1 MFINSE
7 LENNENPEGNIVKM
21 MLIDECGINGKSLLF
36 VFNRKGENLEKI
48 FNINGNEL

>member
-36 VFNRKGENLEKI
+36 IFNRKEAKP
-48 FNINGNEL
+48 